1 MSVNPPVAE
10 ILETGQ
16 KVKLEADVR
25 DALGKQI
32 SGASVKWE
40 ALDPSVATVDF
51 SGTVT
56 GMNEGVAEIRGTFS
70 GLSATAIVAVSRRDL
85 RSEAGES
92 VTVYPDG
99 DTIATV
105 GGVLRLLA
113 VGRRKNGQLVGS
125 SKLAW
130 SSTNTSVATVEV
142 EGEVTGRQSGT
153 TQVVVRNGAA
163 ADTSHIS
170 VAPTDVATSIVIT
183 PRLDTIPVIGSSVT
197 LGARVLNGSN
207 EEMEDR
213 DIGWISL
220 DPSVA
225 TVSIGVVLG
234 VKKGTARIVAS
245 HGSFQDTA
253 RVVVAPV
260 QPVTSLYLTPKTDTI
275 PQVGGSVT
283 LKATLLD
290 GTGATVSDQVTWGT
304 MDPGVA
310 SVTQSGAVK
319 GVTVGVARI
328 TAKYN
333 ALVDTAS
340 VWVSPPAPAPTY
352 VVATTPATHAM
363 AVGATVKVEASIHN
377 SSGKELLDAQ
387 ASWTSLDA
395 TVATVSTA
403 GPIRGVDVKAIKVGT
418 ARIVAQYGGAA
429 DTTIVTVTGGV
440 NGYTARLTPDTV
452 WLAVTEADVFVD
464 WFGYDAS
471 GKEVTSTFATWTSAD
486 PSIATVPP
494 GPAGDAY
501 VKAISPGVTH
511 IVATWNGTVVT
522 STIIVGKAPG
532 TASAW
537 VEVTPSTSTIAS
549 VGGSTQLGVAAKDAD
564 GTAVNSSQ
572 VPWKSLDPATAAV
585 NGSGL
590 VSGVAQGTARIVAQ
604 YSGAAD
610 TATVTVLGGG
620 TGGNGYTARLTPDT
634 VRLTVSGPD
643 AFVDWFG
650 YDANGNEVT
659 SSFPTWISVDP
670 SIATAPAD
678 PGGHAYVKAI
688 SAGVTQVVATWNGVV
703 VTATVIV
710 QSATGGSGGTG
721 PAGSTVAVS
730 PSSATVT
737 AVGGTVQL
745 SVAAKD
751 SSGAAVP
758 SNQINWSSLDP
769 SLAGVTS
776 SGLVTSYA
784 PGTAR
789 IMASYAAVADTAA
802 IWTPS
807 PGSGGGNLTPPDLR
821 LALGPLV
828 DRNTPAPGWPS
839 GYESKLD
846 AAINRLVSEVAA
858 GSYDYIP
865 DVADGDNP
873 HYGPLRMVTMRNIRA
888 GLPLNESEPGFA
900 AALKITR
907 EWIRKYAIPNG
918 NRLTLYRN
926 TALIDAEIV
935 YWVYRHDTG
944 DNGILARQAREYI
957 QVTSAWLSNNLTPA
971 QENLDHHWMDT
982 RTIALAIEAA
992 LAAQRVGWTFSAT
1005 GASSYNKYVQTQ
1017 YKPAGVNSWE
1027 TWIGYVNGFI
1037 DRMQDATMTRFGGMN
1052 DPNGFPIIFG
1062 NIRYG
1067 QSGDWLCQ
1075 SPPCTAYRT
1084 PYPFKPFMD
1093 AMTVNA
1099 LLKAYRQQGSV
1110 HSQDNAIEMTA
1121 GIKQHYDPVRR
1132 TLPYSSHGTSA
1143 AMYFYMTNTDYVL
1156 NNFWVRPLL
1165 EMYDYTG
1172 QAWMRDTA
1180 LGLLSQSLNTDWLWR
1195 FKQAQQLA
1203 SATEPQSAQAL
1214 LAGVR

>member
-1 MSVNPPVAE
+1 MALILLVACSDGGSTPLTENDYPTKGQSMSVNPPVAE

-70 GLSATAIVAVSRRDL
+70 GLSATAIVAVSRPNL
-85 RSEAGES
+85 RSAAGES
-92 VTVYPDG
+92 VTVYPDS

-113 VGRRKNGQLVGS
+113 VGRMKNGKLVGS

-130 SSTNTSVATVEV
+130 SSTNTSVATVDKQ
-142 EGEVTGRQSGT
+142 GDVTGRKSGT
-153 TQVVVRNGAA
+153 TLVVVQNGAA
-163 ADTSHIS
+163 ADTAHIS

-207 EEMEDR
+207 EEMENR
-213 DIGWISL
+213 AIGWISL

-225 TVSIGVVLG
+225 TVSSGVVLG

-245 HGSFQDTA
+245 HSNFQDTA

-260 QPVTSLYLTPKTDTI
+260 PPVTSLYLTPKTDTI

-333 ALVDTAS
+333 ALVDTAR
-340 VWVSPPAPAPTY
+340 VWVSPPAPAPTH

-363 AVGATVKVEASIHN
+363 AVGATVEVEASIRD
-377 SSGKELLDAQ
+377 SSGQDLAAN

-403 GPIRGVDVKAIKVGT
+403 GPIHGVDVKAIKVGT

-429 DTTIVTVTGGV
+429 DTTTVTVTGGA

-452 WLAVTEADVFVD
+452 TLAVTDADVFVD

-471 GKEVTSTFATWTSAD
+471 GKEVTSTLATWTSAD
-486 PSIATVPP
+486 PSIATVPA
-494 GPAGDAY
+494 GPAGHAY
-501 VKAISPGVTH
+501 VKAISPGVTQ
-511 IVATWNGTVVT
+511 IVATWNGTVVA

-549 VGGSTQLGVAAKDAD
+549 AGESTQLGVAAKDAD

-572 VPWKSLDPATAAV
+572 VTWKSLDPATAAV
-585 NGSGL
+585 NGTGL
-590 VSGVAQGTARIVAQ
+590 ASGVAQGTARIVAQ

-610 TATVTVLGGG
+610 TASVTVLDGG

-634 VRLTVSGPD
+634 VRVTVSGPD
-643 AFVDWFG
+643 VFVDWFG

-659 SSFPTWISVDP
+659 TSYPTWISVDP
-670 SIATAPAD
+670 LIATVPAD

-688 SAGVTQVVATWNGVV
+688 SAGVTQVAATWNGVV

-710 QSATGGSGGTG
+710 QSAA
-721 PAGSTVAVS
+721 AGSAWIQVS
-730 PSSATVT
+730 PSTSTISS
-737 AVGGTVQL
+737 VGDSTQL

-751 SSGAAVP
+751 TAGNTVSPNLVSW
-758 SNQINWSSLDP
+758 QSLDP
-769 SLAGVTS
+769 ATATVNGN
-776 SGLVTSYA
+776 GLVNGTA
-784 PGTAR
+784 KGTAR
-789 IMASYAAVADTAA
+789 IVATYTTASDTAEVVVA
-802 IWTPS
+802 PTPPPPLQPS
-807 PGSGGGNLTPPDLR
+807 GSQLTPANLR
-821 LALGPLV
+821 AVLGPLV
-828 DRNTPAPGWPS
+828 ARNTS
-839 GYESKLD
+839 GMSVIQAFDLRFEQTEQARFQDFLNVLNDPQGAYLS
-846 AAINRLVSEVAA
+846 AN
-858 GSYDYIP
+858 
-865 DVADGDNP
+865 
-873 HYGPLRMVTMRNIRA
+873 HYGGLRSRLMWAIRNNEPYGIGVTD
-888 GLPLNESEPGFA
+888 ESQYVYARGRRI
-900 AALKITR
+900 LKR
-907 EWIRKYAIPNG
+907 YLEWTKANGYAIPPHNNTG
-918 NRLTLYRN
+918 VADVEALYVLEGDQDALTHIHV
-926 TALIDAEIV
+926 TAMAATWDPWGYLKFQNSQSD
-935 YWVYRHDTG
+935 
-944 DNGILARQAREYI
+944 ARQVAISLQLIKAAHRLGIPYERNPANHNVGFDTSPGSWYAAGRRQIDWARQYAV
-957 QVTSAWLSNNLTPA
+957 QSNGAIPSPA
-971 QENLDHHWMDT
+971 HGGS
-982 RTIALAIEAA
+982 EAY
-992 LAAQRVGWTFSAT
+992 LF
-1005 GASSYNKYVQTQ
+1005 
-1017 YKPAGVNSWE
+1017 
-1027 TWIGYVNGFI
+1027 
-1037 DRMQDATMTRFGGMN
+1037 
-1052 DPNGFPIIFG
+1052 
-1062 NIRYG
+1062 
-1067 QSGDWLCQ
+1067 
-1075 SPPCTAYRT
+1075 
-1084 PYPFKPFMD
+1084 
-1093 AMTVNA
+1093 NA
-1099 LLKAYRQQGSV
+1099 LLATQ
-1110 HSQDNAIEMTA
+1110 
-1121 GIKQHYDPVRR
+1121 
-1132 TLPYSSHGTSA
+1132 
-1143 AMYFYMTNTDYVL
+1143 
-1156 NNFWVRPLL
+1156 LL
-1165 EMYDYTG
+1165 EWCATVEWD
-1172 QAWMRDTA
+1172 QAVFDLARLIMDHLIAVQKSGWST
-1180 LGLLSQSLNTDWLWR
+1180 LGYLSSSSGPATD
-1195 FKQAQQLA
+1195 LA
-1203 SATEPQSAQAL
+1203 SFYVWPSLAMWQETGDQKYYDFAMKNVQAANTAYISNMKQWNQVYSTLAQGAEAL
-1214 LAGVR
+1214 LTGNPWR